1 MTFTVLSSDG
11 HAWCTKTACK
21 ESKNDDARRT
31 RPIGQ
36 TATPNPEAVGPNN
49 DATLPSDMMN
59 RNRIRHE
66 LWC

>member
-1 MTFTVLSSDG
+1 MV
-11 HAWCTKTACK
+11 HKNRMQR
-21 ESKNDDARRT
+21 SKNDDARRT

-36 TATPNPEAVGPNN
+36 TATPNPEAVGPKN